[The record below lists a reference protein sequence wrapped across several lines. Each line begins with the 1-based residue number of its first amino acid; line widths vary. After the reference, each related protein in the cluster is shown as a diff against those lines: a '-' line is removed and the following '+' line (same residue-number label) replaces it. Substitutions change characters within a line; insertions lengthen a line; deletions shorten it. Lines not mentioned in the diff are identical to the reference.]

1 MISSTTFNRSLDQK
15 DTPSTGLGGKL
26 EVRPPV
32 GGGHTLRFGADYRRS
47 EGDLFEDAYNAT
59 TGALTA
65 QRFAGGVNTD
75 LGLFLEDDWELGPV
89 TLTGGVRADRYDD
102 RATATSARR
111 TRPGVIDDQQRLP
124 RPLGLDVLLPRAARC
139 SRRPRACG
147 CAPRPTAGCA
157 CRRSTSS
164 TARSWCSR

>member
-1 MISSTTFNRSLDQK
+1 MISSTTFNKSLDQK
-15 DTPSTGLGGKL
+15 DTPSSGLGGKL

-47 EGDLFEDAYNAT
+47 EGDLAEDAFNAT

-89 TLTGGVRADRYDD
+89 TLTGGVRADRYAIEDGYF
-102 RATATSARR
+102 RSQS
-111 TRPGVIDDQQRLP
+111 TRP
-124 RPLGLDVLLPRAARC
+124 A
-139 SRRPRACG
+139 
-147 CAPRPTAGCA
+147 
-157 CRRSTSS
+157 
-164 TARSWCSR
+164 